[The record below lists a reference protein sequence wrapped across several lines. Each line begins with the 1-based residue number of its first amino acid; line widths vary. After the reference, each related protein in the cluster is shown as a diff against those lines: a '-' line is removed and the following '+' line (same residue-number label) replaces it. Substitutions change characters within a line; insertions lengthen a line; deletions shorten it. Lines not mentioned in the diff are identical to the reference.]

1 MTTNIQ
7 RYCFNLEFYD
17 QMAAIVRPYQL
28 FFYPED
34 NSIEMFDLKNK
45 KIFLKR
51 VPYPQLSIKD
61 LYIGSVIN
69 VYSRK
74 QIVSDYGDQ
83 YTKNVFQE
91 TRSSTFGMI
100 KPCSYMNIGKII
112 DYIYNTAGFT
122 ISKLKMTKLL
132 PSDAEEFYA
141 EHKGKN
147 FYEGLVNFV
156 TSDLVVGLE
165 LVKKNA
171 IQNWRDCIGPTDSEK
186 ARKEA
191 PNSIRAY
198 FGTDG
203 RKNAVHGSDSSQSAT
218 RELDLF
224 FGQKTKLR
232 SSAQLINCTCL
243 VIKPHAISEG
253 NAGKIIDIVLSEG
266 FEISAMEMFYLNKT
280 MAEEFHEV
288 YKGVLPEYSGIVEQT
303 SLGPIIAM
311 EIRQEDA
318 VNKLRNLVGPHD
330 PEIAKQLRPNTIR
343 ALFGT
348 DRVKN
353 AVHCTDLVEDGVLEV
368 QYFFELLQ
376 QDK

>member
-1 MTTNIQ
+1 MTTTIQ

-51 VPYPQLSIKD
+51 VVYPSLSMKD
-61 LYIGSVIN
+61 LYVGSVIN
-69 VYSRK
+69 IYSRK
-74 QIVSDYGDQ
+74 QIVSDYGD
-83 YTKNVFQE
+83 TFTRNLFQE

-100 KPCSYMNIGKII
+100 KPCSYMNIGKIL
-112 DYIYNTAGFT
+112 DYIYNSAQFS
-122 ISKLKMTKLL
+122 ISKLKMTKFL

-147 FYEGLVNFV
+147 FFEGLTQFI
-156 TSDLVVGLE
+156 TSDYIVGME
-165 LVKKNA
+165 LVQKNA
-171 IQNWRDCIGPTDSEK
+171 LQNWRDCIGPTDSDK

-191 PNSIRAY
+191 PNSIRAL

-203 RKNAVHGSDSSQSAT
+203 RRNAVHGSDSSQNAS
-218 RELDLF
+218 RELELF
-224 FGQKTKLR
+224 FGPKSKLR
-232 SSAQLINCTCL
+232 STSQLNNCTCL

-253 NAGKIIDIVLSEG
+253 YAGKIIDIVLSNG

-280 MAEEFHEV
+280 MSEEFHEV
-288 YKGVLPEYSGIVEQT
+288 YKGVLPEYSGMVEQT

-311 EIRQEDA
+311 EIRQDDA
-318 VNKLRNLVGPHD
+318 VNKLRALVGPHD
-330 PEIAKQLRPNTIR
+330 PEIAKQLRPNTLR
-343 ALFGT
+343 ALFGI
-348 DRVKN
+348 DRVRN
-353 AVHCTDLVEDGVLEV
+353 AVHCTDLTEDGVLEV